1 MTEVR
6 ILALNWRD
14 PRNPEAG
21 GAEVHLHEILKRAV
35 SAGHTV
41 TQVSQAVEGL
51 PCEEII
57 DGVRILRH
65 GRRNTF
71 NFSVKGFALSL
82 GIGTNFDLVV
92 EDLCKIPF
100 YSPRW
105 SPVPVLTVVPHLFGT
120 TAYREVAFPLAMYV
134 NFMESFIPRAYR
146 ASPFV
151 AISESTKTDLIRRG
165 IPADSISVIPC
176 GIDTGFYSPGP
187 PEPEQG
193 TFLYVGRLKRYKGVH
208 LIISALGLLRE
219 AGKDCRLVVLGSGDY
234 DPELRKLTSRMGLEE
249 SISFEGFVPQERKL
263 HWLRR
268 AWAAVFP
275 SEKEG
280 WGLTVV
286 EANACGTPVI
296 ASDSEGLRDSVRDG
310 ETGILVP
317 HGDLE
322 ALAGAIA
329 RLSSDPELR
338 KDLGRKGLEWAGNF
352 DWDSTARR
360 MLQVM
365 EETAESG
372 WAQPSGD

>member
-1 MTEVR
+1 MR

-21 GAEVHLHEILKRAV
+21 GAEVHLHEILKRSVARGHQATQISHAV
-35 SAGHTV
+35 K
-41 TQVSQAVEGL
+41 GL
-51 PCEEII
+51 PEREEI

-65 GRRNTF
+65 GGRNTF
-71 NFSVKGFALSL
+71 NFSVRRFALSL
-82 GIGTNFDLVV
+82 DIPSNFDLVI

-120 TAYREVAFPLAMYV
+120 TAYREVPFPLALYV
-134 NFMESFIPRAYR
+134 NFMETFIPRAYR
-146 ASPFV
+146 GSSFV
-151 AISESTKTDLIRRG
+151 AISRSTRDDLVRRG
-165 IPADSISVIPC
+165 IPREDIAVIPC
-176 GIDTGFYSPGP
+176 GIDTGLYTPGDPP
-187 PEPEQG
+187 PERG
-193 TFLYVGRLKRYKGVH
+193 TFLYVGRLKKYKGIH
-208 LIISALGLLRE
+208 LIIAALALLRQ

-234 DPELRKLTSRMGLEE
+234 REELMRLAGRLGLENE
-249 SISFEGFVPQERKL
+249 VAFEGFVPEKRKL

-280 WGLTVV
+280 WGLTVI

-322 ALAGAIA
+322 ELARQMG
-329 RLSSDPELR
+329 RLESDPGLR
-338 KDLGRKGLEWAGNF
+338 STLGRNGLDWADQF
-352 DWDSTARR
+352 DWDSTADR
-360 MLQVM
+360 MLDVM
-365 EETAESG
+365 RESLG
-372 WAQPSGD
+372 S

>member
-1 MTEVR
+1 MR
-6 ILALNWRD
+6 IMALNWRD

-41 TQVSQAVEGL
+41 TQVSQAVKGL
-51 PCEEII
+51 PPEEMI

-71 NFSVKGFALSL
+71 NFSVRRFALSL
-82 GIGTNFDLVV
+82 DIGTNFDLVL

-120 TAYREVAFPLAMYV
+120 TAYREVAFPLALYV
-134 NFMESFIPRAYR
+134 NFMESFIPSAYR
-146 ASPFV
+146 DSTFV
-151 AISESTKTDLIRRG
+151 AISDSTRTDLISRG
-165 IPADSISVIPC
+165 IPAGRISVIPC

-208 LIISALGLLRE
+208 LIISALRLLRE
-219 AGKDCRLVVLGSGDY
+219 AGRDCRLTVLGSGDY
-234 DPELRKLTSRMGLEE
+234 DHELRKLASKQGLED
-249 SISFEGFVPQERKL
+249 SVTFEGFVSQERKL

-280 WGLTVV
+280 WGLTVI

-296 ASDSEGLRDSVRDG
+296 ASDSEGLRDSVRNG

-322 ALAGAIA
+322 ALAEAMGRIA
-329 RLSSDPELR
+329 SDSELR
-338 KDLGRKGLEWAGNF
+338 SDLGAKGKEWAGNF

-365 EETAESG
+365 EETAEG
-372 WAQPSGD
+372 VMA

>member
-1 MTEVR
+1 MRV
-6 ILALNWRD
+6 LALNWRD

-35 SAGHTV
+35 DRGHSV
-41 TQVSQAVEGL
+41 TQISQAVRGL
-51 PCEEII
+51 PGEESI

-71 NFSVKGFALSL
+71 NFTLRPFALSL
-82 GIGTNFDLVV
+82 EIASNYDLVL

-120 TAYREVAFPLAMYV
+120 TAYREVAIPLALYV

-146 ASPFV
+146 DSRFV
-151 AISESTKTDLIRRG
+151 AISNSTMDDLVRRG
-165 IPADSISVIPC
+165 IPAESITVVPC
-176 GIDTGFYSPGP
+176 GIDTAIYNPGP
-187 PEPEQG
+187 PEPEKG
-193 TFLYVGRLKRYKGVH
+193 SFLYVGRLKKYKGIH
-208 LIISALGLLRE
+208 FIIQALRVLRDS
-219 AGKDCRLVVLGSGDY
+219 GKEYRLTVIGSGDHE
-234 DPELRKLTSRMGLEE
+234 PRLWALTKELDLEDAVT
-249 SISFEGFVPQERKL
+249 FEGFVPRERKL

-280 WGLTVV
+280 WGLTVI

-296 ASDSEGLRDSVRDG
+296 ASDSDGLRDSVRDG

-317 HGDLE
+317 HGDVDALAFQMDRLASDE
-322 ALAGAIA
+322 ALRS
-329 RLSSDPELR
+329 RLG
-338 KDLGRKGLEWAGNF
+338 GRGLEWARGF
-352 DWDSTARR
+352 DWDSTADR
-360 MLQVM
+360 MMSIM
-365 EETAESG
+365 EETAKS
-372 WAQPSGD
+372 P